1 MTEKDIS
8 EKMLEDYE
16 DVFAD
21 IVNVLL
27 LGGKEIILPGNLK
40 EVSINSGYRDNDSI
54 LREQE
59 RDIIKKWVK
68 GNINLAM
75 IGIENQ
81 SKPEKYMTAR
91 VIGYDGA
98 SYKSQAIDYKEAEK
112 RKKIPVAPVLTF
124 VLYYGK
130 DRWNYPTNLKE
141 EIDVPEIFDEF
152 VNDYKIKVFE
162 ISWLSPEQVS
172 MFKSDFKVVA
182 NFFVKKRIDPDY
194 IPDDPTEIKHVDAVL
209 KLISVMSGD
218 KRYIEIPRKEK
229 VKNMCEVAD
238 RLENRGIAK
247 GEEKATY
254 RHISEGYLPAEVGA
268 KELGISLEQL
278 YENMEKAGYEIKK

>member
-27 LGGKEIILPGNLK
+27 LGGKEIVLPENLT
-40 EVSINSGYRDNDSI
+40 EVSINSGYRDDDSI

-98 SYKSQAIDYKEAEK
+98 SYKSQAIDYKEA
-112 RKKIPVAPVLTF
+112 KKI
-124 VLYYGK
+124 
-130 DRWNYPTNLKE
+130 
-141 EIDVPEIFDEF
+141 
-152 VNDYKIKVFE
+152 
-162 ISWLSPEQVS
+162 
-172 MFKSDFKVVA
+172 
-182 NFFVKKRIDPDY
+182 KK
-194 IPDDPTEIKHVDAVL
+194 
-209 KLISVMSGD
+209 
-218 KRYIEIPRKEK
+218 
-229 VKNMCEVAD
+229 
-238 RLENRGIAK
+238 
-247 GEEKATY
+247 
-254 RHISEGYLPAEVGA
+254 YL
-268 KELGISLEQL
+268 
-278 YENMEKAGYEIKK
+278 

>member
-27 LGGKEIILPGNLK
+27 LDGKEIILPDNLV
-40 EVSINSGYRDNDSI
+40 EVGINSGYRDDESV

-59 RDIIKKWVK
+59 RDIIKKWVT

-98 SYKSQAIDYKEAEK
+98 SYKSQVRDYIEAEK
-112 RKKIPVAPVLTF
+112 DYKKPVAPVLTF
-124 VLYYGK
+124 VLYYGQ
-130 DRWNYPTNLKE
+130 DHWNYPTNLKGE
-141 EIDVPEIFDEF
+141 LEVPEVFDEF

-172 MFKSDFKVVA
+172 MFKSDFRVVA
-182 NFFVKKRIDPDY
+182 NFFVKKRLDPDY
-194 IPDDPTEIKHVDAVL
+194 VPDDPTEIKHVDAVL

-218 KRYIEIPRKEK
+218 RRYIEIPKKEK

-238 RLENRGIAK
+238 RLENRGMAK
-247 GEEKATY
+247 GIEKATY
-254 RHISEGYLPAEVGA
+254 MYISEGYLPAEVGA

-278 YENMEKAGYEIKK
+278 YENMEKAGYEVKK

>member
-112 RKKIPVAPVLTF
+112 GQKIPVAPVLTF

-247 GEEKATY
+247 GEERATY
-254 RHISEGYLPAEVGA
+254 RYISEGYLPAEVGA
-268 KELGISLEQL
+268 KELGVSLEQL

>member
-8 EKMLEDYE
+8 EKKLEDYE

-21 IVNVLL
+21 IVNVLF
-27 LGGKEIILPGNLK
+27 LGGKEIVLPDNL
-40 EVSINSGYRDNDSI
+40 VDVRIDSDYRDEQDA
-54 LREQE
+54 LREQR
-59 RDIIKKWVK
+59 RDVIKKWVK

-91 VIGYDGA
+91 IIGYDGA
-98 SYKSQAIDYKEAEK
+98 SYKSQAIDYSEAEK
-112 RKKIPVAPVLTF
+112 DHKKPVAPVLTF
-124 VLYYGK
+124 VLYYGQEH
-130 DRWNYPTNLKE
+130 WNYPTNLKDE
-141 EIDVPEIFDEF
+141 LVVPDIFDEF

-172 MFKSDFKVVA
+172 MFKSDFRIVA
-182 NFFVKKRIDPDY
+182 NFFVKKRLNPNY
-194 IPDDPTEIKHVDAVL
+194 IPDDPTEIKHVDAIL

-218 KRYIEIPRKEK
+218 RRYIEISKKEK

-238 RLENRGIAK
+238 RLENRGI
-247 GEEKATY
+247 EKATY
-254 RHISEGYLPAEVGA
+254 KYISEGFLPAEEGA

-278 YENMEKAGYEIKK
+278 YENMEKAGYKVKKQV